1 MFSNGRTT
9 PLSRRFRLILAS
21 FLNHAS
27 LPFADVVAEQTIEE
41 AFGREG
47 VSFGED
53 EDAVYTPAITLW
65 AFLSQVLFK
74 GEQRSCVAAVARIGV
89 LLVALKRSPCAGNT
103 GAYCRARSKL
113 SPMAIRRIVT
123 DIADGCEE
131 QADEEWLWHQ
141 RHVYLLDGTTA
152 SMPDTPE
159 NQAAYPQSRTQ
170 RKGLGFPVARVV
182 VLLSLATGMLT
193 DMAMGPYAGKETGET
208 ALARQLL
215 GRFKPGDILLADRYY
230 CSYFMIALLLERGI
244 DFVTRVHQ
252 LRTVDFRRGR
262 RLGQGDHVVEWSR
275 PAKPKWMDQATYD
288 RMPKS
293 IDVREIQVRVGH
305 PGFRT
310 ESLTVVTTLTDA
322 EEYARDDIAELY
334 RARWM
339 VELDIEAI
347 KVTLGMDILRCKTP
361 AMVHKEM
368 WTCLLAYNLIRRAL
382 LQSARTEQRTA
393 TQAGR
398 TPRQLSFTAAM
409 QMIAA
414 SWLVVIASGEAATEQ
429 LITASLLNMSKH
441 RIGNRP
447 GRTEPR
453 AIKRRPKPHDLLT
466 KPRDEARA
474 DLLAARRRKST

>member
-1 MFSNGRTT
+1 MFLNGKTT
-9 PLSRRFRLILAS
+9 SLPRRFRLVFTS
-21 FLNHAS
+21 FLNHPS
-27 LPFADVVAEQTIEE
+27 LPFADAVTEQTIEE
-41 AFGREG
+41 AFDQEG

-113 SPMAIRRIVT
+113 SPMAIRRIAT
-123 DIADGCEE
+123 DIADGCER
-131 QADEEWLWHQ
+131 QADEDWLWHN
-141 RHVYLLDGTTA
+141 RHVYMLDGTTV
-152 SMPDTPE
+152 SMQDTPE
-159 NQAAYPQSRTQ
+159 NQAVYPQARTQ
-170 RKGLGFPVARVV
+170 REGLGFPVARVV

-230 CSYFMIALLLERGI
+230 CSYFMIALLMELGI
-244 DFVTRVHQ
+244 DFVSRVHQ

-262 RLGQGDHVVEWSR
+262 RLGKGDHVVEWML
-275 PAKPKWMDQATYD
+275 PARPKWMDQETYD

-293 IDVREIQVRVGH
+293 IEVREIHVRVGH

-310 ESLTVVTTLTDA
+310 KSLTVVTTLTNA
-322 EEYARDDIAELY
+322 VEYAGDDIAELY

-368 WTCLLAYNLIRRAL
+368 WTCLLAYNLIRRTL
-382 LQSARTEQRTA
+382 LQSARTQQRTA
-393 TQAGR
+393 TQAGP

-409 QMIAA
+409 QTIAA
-414 SWLVVIASGEAATEQ
+414 SWLVVIASDDAATVQ
-429 LITASLLNMSKH
+429 LITSSLSNMSKH

-453 AIKRRPKPHDLLT
+453 AVKRRPKPHALLN
-466 KPRDEARA
+466 KPRNEARA
-474 DLLAARRRKST
+474 DLLAQKAT